1 MWPASAEGVETPVV
15 SELVLTTKI
24 LTVVLSGAADDDRY
38 GNADNRV
45 TVKEIHGYLDREM
58 TYAAR
63 RQYGRD
69 QQAMVYGDPGK
80 VIVNLNR

>member
-1 MWPASAEGVETPVV
+1 
-15 SELVLTTKI
+15 
-24 LTVVLSGAADDDRY
+24 
-38 GNADNRV
+38 V
-45 TVKEIHGYLDREM
+45 TLEEIRGYLDREM

-80 VIVNLNR
+80 VIVNLGR